1 MLGRLLFR
9 ERLRLH
15 VCWRIRGLL
24 RVPVLH
30 VVPLL
35 RILLREVRMR
45 SRC

>member
-9 ERLRLH
+9 QRLRLN

-35 RILLREVRMR
+35 RVLLREIRFW
-45 SRC
+45 SWC

>member
-9 ERLRLH
+9 ERLRLN

-24 RVPVLH
+24 CVPVLH

-35 RILLREVRMR
+35 CILLREIGMR

>member
-9 ERLRLH
+9 ERLGLN

-24 RVPVLH
+24 RVSILH

-35 RILLREVRMR
+35 LILLREIRMR
-45 SRC
+45 RWC

>member
-9 ERLRLH
+9 ECLRLDAS
-15 VCWRIRGLL
+15 WWTRGFL

-35 RILLREVRMR
+35 LILLREVRMG
-45 SRC
+45 SRR